1 MMANN
6 LNTALLL
13 SEISSVQ
20 GVSLWIGIAI
30 FIGGILLMFS
40 HRRSLD
46 EAFEQPLTG
55 QKINFENRKY
65 RRRVF
70 VAGLIA
76 SLGIMISAIF
86 WVEEPRAFASLI
98 LIILGTLTAILGIA
112 LIDMYSVG
120 LQALARI
127 DQPDRKKLIEDYL
140 KQRQQSAQQ
149 SAQQSQQKN
158 DD

>member
-1 MMANN
+1 MLATF
-6 LNTALLL
+6 LSTAILL
-13 SEISSVQ
+13 SQISSVR
-20 GVSLWIGIAI
+20 GASLWIGIAV
-30 FIGGILLMFS
+30 FTGGILLMFS

-46 EAFEQPLTG
+46 EAFERPLTG

-76 SLGIMISAIF
+76 SVGIMISAIF

-98 LIILGTLTAILGIA
+98 LIILGTLTAILGTA

-120 LQALARI
+120 LQALAST

-140 KQRQQSAQQ
+140 KQRQQAAKKAQPE
-149 SAQQSQQKN
+149 N
-158 DD
+158 DE

>member
-1 MMANN
+1 MLATF
-6 LNTALLL
+6 LSTTFLL
-13 SEISSVQ
+13 SQISSVR
-20 GVSLWIGIAI
+20 GASLWIGIAV

-55 QKINFENRKY
+55 QKVNFENRKY

-76 SLGIMISAIF
+76 SVGIMISSIF

-98 LIILGTLTAILGIA
+98 LIILSTLTAILGIA

-120 LQALARI
+120 LQALART

-140 KQRQQSAQQ
+140 KQRQQA
-149 SAQQSQQKN
+149 AQQSQSKN
-158 DD
+158 ED